1 MKEGQVAYQIHWHA
15 LGNLY
20 GKHLSFKSI
29 QVNPHHTHMHALR
42 AAV

>member
-1 MKEGQVAYQIHWHA
+1 MKEGQVAYQIHWYA

-29 QVNPHHTHMHALR
+29 QVNPHLTHMHAL
-42 AAV
+42 